1 MTAQEKPNTQ
11 KSKVDILI
19 EELDKIF
26 IKNGFRKPVLV
37 TKTGG
42 GVYIPSQ
49 KRSIPK
55 NTNEDTTTK
64 ETQSEELKN
73 KNELNGRE
81 TPKSELKEKE
91 TPKSELNENEKPKL
105 RKLTL
110 EERMEIM
117 SYPPYWQPS
126 LEAAARRGVSPKEM
140 YEKSKGLEAF
150 T

>member
-1 MTAQEKPNTQ
+1 MTAQEKEKTQ
-11 KSKVDILI
+11 KSKADILI

-81 TPKSELKEKE
+81 TPKSEL
-91 TPKSELNENEKPKL
+91 NENEEPKL

-126 LEAAARRGVSPKEM
+126 LEAATRRGVSPKDM